1 MHIGRLRGEP
11 WLWPAGP
18 TAADAVEFNRDHPLA
33 PSVVGYWVAR
43 GDVLQDVLATNG
55 DMIAANSGSADST
68 PGGLAWGNVNA
79 TSVPGY
85 IAHSTAWKPS
95 SAVTVAALCG
105 AARAGTNAAINTHLF
120 GCEGTNNG
128 WGVYFNGVGQTRA
141 YCRVGAAWA
150 DQLAMVTWDQVP
162 RLVGFTFDGSTFTAR
177 HDTASAT
184 QSISGS
190 VTNSTVS
197 LDLLGRGGLATTT
210 GRAGMFQAFLV
221 LDRALSAA
229 EWADLATAPFQLLR
243 TVRQVFGRSSSVAT
257 TATAIPG
264 PGQIA
269 ITGHAPT
276 ASAGA
281 TAAIGAGQITVAGL
295 APTATAGATAA
306 VGFGAL
312 AWQGHAP
319 TVSAGAIASL
329 GIATLSWQG
338 WPVLAVGGSI
348 AALPPAERRY
358 SATLP
363 SRAYAVTLPARAY
376 TVTLPP
382 RSYS

>member
-1 MHIGRLRGEP
+1 MQIGRPRGDP

-18 TAADAVEFNRDHPLA
+18 TAADEVEFNREHYLSA
-33 PSVVGYWVAR
+33 NVVGYWVAR
-43 GDVLQDVLATNG
+43 GDVLQDMLATNG

-85 IAHSTAWKPS
+85 LAHSTAWKPS

-150 DQLAMVTWDQVP
+150 DQLAMVTWDQSP

-177 HDTASAT
+177 HDSASAT

-197 LDLLGRGGLATTT
+197 LDLLGRGGLATTN
-210 GRAGMFQAFLV
+210 GRAGVFQAFLIF
-221 LDRALSAA
+221 DRALSAA
-229 EWADLATAPFQLLR
+229 EWADLGTAPFQLLR
-243 TVRQVFGRSSSVAT
+243 TVRQFVNRGPYPPL
-257 TATAIPG
+257 TAE
-264 PGQIA
+264 
-269 ITGHAPT
+269 ITGDIPV
-276 ASAGA
+276 
-281 TAAIGAGQITVAGL
+281 TAAIAAELTPLSGGNPHGVLRRGRRGRNWQNVPEELKPVVALAEEWSEADPVARAVEEALAKHARITLRTSAARRARLIDEAKRAVI
-295 APTATAGATAA
+295 AA
-306 VGFGAL
+306 VERAAEMDDEEAL
-312 AWQGHAP
+312 
-319 TVSAGAIASL
+319 IAL
-329 GIATLSWQG
+329 L
-338 WPVLAVGGSI
+338 
-348 AALPPAERRY
+348 
-358 SATLP
+358 
-363 SRAYAVTLPARAY
+363 
-376 TVTLPP
+376 
-382 RSYS
+382 